1 MNNRLTI
8 QENENIQY
16 TPSISDKSDKSI
28 FQSEMDNGSEGQENE
43 GFQRSPSDL
52 KKNKVSIRE
61 VDKKHNMS

>member
-8 QENENIQY
+8 QKNENIQY
-16 TPSISDKSDKSI
+16 TPSASDNSDMSI
-28 FQSEMDNGSEGQENE
+28 LQSEMDNGSEGQENE

-52 KKNKVSIRE
+52 KKNKRSIRE

>member
-1 MNNRLTI
+1 M
-8 QENENIQY
+8 QNIR
-16 TPSISDKSDKSI
+16 SASDKSDVSL